1 MKKTLTILMA
11 TILAILCFAM
21 VGCKDE
27 GLKESTVVGTYEIVS
42 MSMADDENS
51 VEYDKEALEQIGYSM
66 TIVLNKDKT
75 LTADMD
81 GETATGTWK
90 INGKRV
96 AITIEGETQE
106 FSYSKGYLS
115 YSATQTTGDYTMT
128 MSMQFKKVTSSA
140 SSSDESETSIVG
152 TWNLTS
158 YLYNGEEMIGELG
171 NGTVSFIFKAD
182 GTFEMLASS
191 SSTNASTSGTYEVN
205 GNVVTAISYGE
216 PQTFTIQADGTLVCE
231 DDGLV
236 LTFTK
241 A

>member
-152 TWNLTS
+152 T
-158 YLYNGEEMIGELG
+158 
-171 NGTVSFIFKAD
+171 
-182 GTFEMLASS
+182 
-191 SSTNASTSGTYEVN
+191 
-205 GNVVTAISYGE
+205 
-216 PQTFTIQADGTLVCE
+216 
-231 DDGLV
+231 
-236 LTFTK
+236 
-241 A
+241 

>member
-27 GLKESTVVGTYEIVS
+27 GLKESTVVGTYELVS
-42 MSMADDENS
+42 MSMSNGENS
-51 VEYDKEALEQIGYSM
+51 VEYDKEALVEEGFSM

-75 LTADMD
+75 VTADMD
-81 GETATGTWK
+81 GETTTGTWK

-96 AITIEGETQE
+96 AITIEGETQD

-115 YSATQTTGDYTMT
+115 YSETQTTGDYTFT
-128 MSMQFKKVTSSA
+128 YSMQFKKVTSSA

-171 NGTVSFIFKAD
+171 DRTISLVFNAD
-182 GTFEMLASS
+182 GTFNMLASS
-191 SSTNASTSGTYEVN
+191 TSTNASESGTYEVN
-205 GNVVTAISYGE
+205 GNVVTAIANGE
-216 PQTFTIQADGTLVCE
+216 PQTFTLQTDGTLVAE
-231 DDGLV
+231 DGGLV
-236 LTFTK
+236 LTFAK